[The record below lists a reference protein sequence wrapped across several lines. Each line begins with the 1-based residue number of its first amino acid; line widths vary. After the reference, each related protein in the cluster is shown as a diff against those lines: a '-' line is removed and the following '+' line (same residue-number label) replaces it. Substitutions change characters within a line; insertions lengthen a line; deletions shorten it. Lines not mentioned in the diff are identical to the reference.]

1 MEDTTK
7 LSAFSAGDLELGKQ
21 ALKIMKSWRW
31 ARIDPDNEPYSSA
44 MMFHTALN
52 RLAFDGMKYPSAAL
66 LVLCATGEIEAR
78 GDFQW
83 TKLHGGEIFKLDG
96 MGAAIEPMRWQDLRK
111 QALRRQE
118 LLEEGNLESATID
131 LPKTGYSQRPLAE
144 WEPRFDSMSYVRFS
158 GGDEWSN
165 PSYFEE
171 IFSVE
176 NLAIFPLALPDSEG
190 GIVGIADEAQEENS
204 EPQPITE
211 ATSQVGRRP
220 KYDWP
225 AATLAVFGRIHRGD
239 FKPESQA
246 DVERALIDHLA
257 EEKGGPS
264 ESTVRPYAKL
274 IWIES
279 QKA

>member
-1 MEDTTK
+1 MEDTKK
-7 LSAFSAGDLELGKQ
+7 LSVFSEGDLELGKQ
-21 ALKIMKSWRW
+21 ALNIMKSWRW
-31 ARIDPDNEPYSSA
+31 VRIDPDNRPYSSA

-52 RLAFDGMKYPSAAL
+52 RLAYDGVEYPSAAL
-66 LVLCATGEIEAR
+66 LVLCATGAIEAR

-83 TKLHGGEIFKLDG
+83 TKLHGGEMFKLDG
-96 MGAAIEPMRWQDLRK
+96 MQTTIEPRRWQELRK
-111 QALRRQE
+111 QALKRQE

-144 WEPRFDSMSYVRFS
+144 WEPKFDSMSYVGFS

-165 PSYFEE
+165 PDYFEE
-171 IFSVE
+171 IFSAE
-176 NLAIFPLALPDSEG
+176 HLAIFPLALPDGEG
-190 GIVGIADEAQEENS
+190 GIVGIADEAQEEEI
-204 EPQPITE
+204 EPQATTE
-211 ATSQVGRRP
+211 ATSQLGRRP

-225 AATLAVFGRIHRGD
+225 AATLAIFGRIHRGD

-257 EEKGGPS
+257 KEIGSPS

-274 IWIES
+274 IWTES